1 MKYLRS
7 RKRRFCYL
15 VLLIVV
21 ALAWPFL
28 SSPNLDVL
36 DAKEFFLYVAG
47 LIAPASLLFCIR
59 KQIVR
64 LLQQFGSIF
73 FCKPVRYVAI
83 SFATAWVLYR
93 LVCVIGCIMHG
104 NIWQLFHVYF
114 SFLPILGAY
123 LFSIKKRIV
132 PSLMM
137 VAVLLSNWNPLS
149 GIILSLCISVAVIP
163 NKYPLSIAE
172 LMTSTSLSEGEES
185 DCLYFFVHTCRK
197 SKVIPVLESY
207 VAKSN
212 SFYGHHYLLH
222 ISHNQESNDIFYR
235 RVAMAEESL
244 NLSEMQILFPM
255 PRFRDPNEEE

>member
-7 RKRRFCYL
+7 RKRRFFYL
-15 VLLIVV
+15 ILLMAV
-21 ALAWPFL
+21 ALVWPFL
-28 SSPNLDVL
+28 SSTNLNT
-36 DAKEFFLYVAG
+36 KELFLYMAG
-47 LIAPASLLFCIR
+47 LVAPASLLLCIR
-59 KQIVR
+59 KRIVNLIGR
-64 LLQQFGSIF
+64 FSNIV
-73 FCKPVRYVAI
+73 FCKWIRVVAI
-83 SFATAWVLYR
+83 SFSAAWILYR
-93 LVCVIGCIMHG
+93 LLCVIGSIMHG

-114 SFLPILGAY
+114 SFLPVLGAY

-132 PSLMM
+132 PALMM

-197 SKVIPVLESY
+197 SKVIPALESY

-222 ISHNQESNDIFYR
+222 ILHNLESNDIFYS
-235 RVAMAEESL
+235 RVATAEETL
-244 NLSEMQILFPM
+244 HLSEIEILFPT

>member
-28 SSPNLDVL
+28 SCLNLDAL

-47 LIAPASLLFCIR
+47 LVAPASLLFCIR
-59 KQIVR
+59 NRIVSVFKR
-64 LLQQFGSIF
+64 FSNIL
-73 FCKPVRYVAI
+73 FCKWLRGVAI
-83 SFATAWVLYR
+83 SFIATWILYR
-93 LVCVIGCIMHG
+93 LLCVIGSIMHG

-114 SFLPILGAY
+114 SFLPVLGAY

-132 PSLMM
+132 PALMM

-149 GIILSLCISVAVIP
+149 GIILSICISVAVIP

-197 SKVIPVLESY
+197 SKVIPALESY

-255 PRFRDPNEEE
+255 PRFRAPNEEE